1 MTIYAIV
8 TTGGKQYRVSPGQII
23 DVEQLPGDEGAIV
36 ELDEVLLVV
45 DGEKTEVGQPMLDG
59 AKVKAT
65 IVGQGRDKKVTI
77 FKYKSKT
84 RYRRKRGHRQ
94 AHTRLAIN
102 EIVGNQG

>member
-23 DVEQLPGDEGAIV
+23 DVELLPGDQGAMV
-36 ELDEVLLVV
+36 ELDEVLLVA
-45 DGEKTEVGQPMLDG
+45 DGEKTEVGQPALAG

-65 IVGQGRDKKVTI
+65 IVGQSRDKKVTI

-102 EIVGNQG
+102 EIIGNQG